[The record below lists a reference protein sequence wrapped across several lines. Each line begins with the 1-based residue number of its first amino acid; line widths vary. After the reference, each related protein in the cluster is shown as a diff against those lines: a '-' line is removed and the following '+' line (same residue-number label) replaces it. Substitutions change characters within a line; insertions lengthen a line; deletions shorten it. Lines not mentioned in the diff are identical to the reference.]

1 MTQYILECIAF
12 QLVFLI
18 IYDFFLKRETFFQW
32 NRVYLIGSYA
42 LSLILPWI
50 KIEAFKTE
58 APTIFNGYAEFLW
71 NLDQS
76 AMLLEGESA
85 KAFNFS
91 WQETLIIL
99 GATLATIWFGVKIW
113 RLVKLRKEGSV
124 HYFKNFTRILV
135 PESSI
140 AFSFFKSIFL
150 GEKVPEREYDSI
162 ISHELVHIR
171 QWHSLDLL
179 FFELMRIVN
188 WFNPLVYVYQ
198 NRIAELHE
206 FIADAQVP
214 KTEREA
220 HYELLLSQA
229 FQTQNI
235 SFVNQFFKTS
245 LIKKR
250 IVMLKKS
257 KSKKVWQL
265 KYVVLVPLILG
276 MLAFTSSKK
285 GVFPINK
292 IQKMKVVPFGEV
304 EKVPIF
310 PGCENDDDKRGC
322 FFESMRE
329 HIRKN
334 FNYPKEA
341 QENGIQGRVGI
352 LLTIN
357 TKGAITDTKYRGP
370 DSLLTNEAKRII
382 AKLPVMQPGYHEGN
396 VVSVAFSIP
405 ITFKL
410 DNNSD
415 DLTEEKAAT
424 RYSQLLIE
432 RARLVQLSNES
443 NKVIVNL
450 DKQLKALKESMDLKE
465 ESDKKIVRSKNYD
478 EASDV
483 PFSVVDEIPIF
494 PGCENTE
501 DKKTCFNNMMQS
513 HISKNFNYPKDAEK
527 NGIEG
532 QVNLLFKISDN
543 GIVKDIRYKGA
554 DQILNEE
561 AERII
566 KKLPKMIPG
575 KQKGKEVNVIYSI
588 PITFKLD

>member
-1 MTQYILECIAF
+1 
-12 QLVFLI
+12 VFLI

-42 LSLILPWI
+42 FSLILPWI
-50 KIEAFKTE
+50 KIEAFKTD

-76 AMLLEGESA
+76 AMLLASESA

-91 WQETLIIL
+91 WQETLL
-99 GATLATIWFGVKIW
+99 FSGATLATIWFGIKIW
-113 RLVKLRKEGSV
+113 CLLQLRKEGSV

-179 FFELMRIVN
+179 FFELMRIAN

-235 SFVNQFFKTS
+235 SFVNQFFKSS

-265 KYVVLVPLILG
+265 KYLVLVPLVLG
-276 MLAFTSSKK
+276 MLFYTSCNQNETEDSE
-285 GVFPINK
+285 
-292 IQKMKVVPFGEV
+292 KVIEATELKESTETVSFGEID
-304 EKVPIF
+304 EVPIF
-310 PGCENDDDKRGC
+310 PNCENEEDKRACFNKMMQQHISKNFRYPKKAQELGIQGRVNTIFTINKDGFIENLRMRGLDTILENEVSRIISKLPKMIPGKQSGEAVNVPFSIPITFKLNTEKRPKIILEENWSKPYSKIYPPLNDNQTYFETVEKKPIYPGC
-322 FFESMRE
+322 VDVLNSKICFYSKLNE

-341 QENGIQGRVGI
+341 IEKGLEGQVDILFNIDINGK
-352 LLTIN
+352 IN
-357 TKGAITDTKYRGP
+357 NISAKGP
-370 DSLLTNEAKRII
+370 DVILEEEAKRII
-382 AKLPVMQPGYHEGN
+382 
-396 VVSVAFSIP
+396 
-405 ITFKL
+405 
-410 DNNSD
+410 
-415 DLTEEKAAT
+415 
-424 RYSQLLIE
+424 R
-432 RARLVQLSNES
+432 
-443 NKVIVNL
+443 
-450 DKQLKALKESMDLKE
+450 
-465 ESDKKIVRSKNYD
+465 
-478 EASDV
+478 
-483 PFSVVDEIPIF
+483 
-494 PGCENTE
+494 
-501 DKKTCFNNMMQS
+501 
-513 HISKNFNYPKDAEK
+513 
-527 NGIEG
+527 
-532 QVNLLFKISDN
+532 
-543 GIVKDIRYKGA
+543 
-554 DQILNEE
+554 
-561 AERII
+561 
-566 KKLPKMIPG
+566 KLPKMQPG
-575 KQKGKEVNVIYSI
+575 QQNGQDINVIYSI